1 MLQPIKLSSKR
12 SDLCELFA
20 NHGSKS
26 VPYFKYITQ
35 NFKTLQASDVGD
47 IAYFLCVLHGSYP
60 GVVDYTSDK
69 VANEDTHT
77 WLVNAMNGFSA
88 ERSFL
93 TKLTVAAG
101 PITGV
106 GQYDQSE
113 VTVHNQRKALQ
124 ILSQSDRGGC
134 AIGASIA
141 VILDWHSIRPVL
153 DSIALKLGIKPQSLL
168 LPSIEKTQELYDFLI
183 SSALI
188 KRATNFGIDQIL
200 SQHRGLWELL
210 EARHNTRESN
220 SRL

>member
-1 MLQPIKLSSKR
+1 MLQPIELMSEH

-20 NHGSKS
+20 NNGSKS

-35 NFKTLQASDVGD
+35 NFKNLQALDVSD
-47 IAYFLCVLHGSYP
+47 IAHFLCVLHGSYP
-60 GVVDYTSDK
+60 GVVDYTFEKIS
-69 VANEDTHT
+69 NENSST
-77 WLVNAMNGFSA
+77 WLIDSMNGFAA
-88 ERSFL
+88 ERAFL

-124 ILSQSDRGGC
+124 MLSQSDRSGC

-141 VILDWHSIRPVL
+141 VILDWHAIRPVL
-153 DSIALKLGIKPQSLL
+153 DSIALKLGIKPQSFL
-168 LPSIEKTQELYDFLI
+168 LPSIEKTQELYNFLI

-188 KRATNFGIDQIL
+188 KRAMNFGIDQIL